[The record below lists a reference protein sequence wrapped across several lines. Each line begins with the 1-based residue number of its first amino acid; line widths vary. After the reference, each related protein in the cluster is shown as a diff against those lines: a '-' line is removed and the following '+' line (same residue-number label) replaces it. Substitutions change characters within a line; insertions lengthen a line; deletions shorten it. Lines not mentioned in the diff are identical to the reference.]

1 MEKRMFAEKAPRV
14 DTAKVYRALAMLAL
28 LPSCVLAGCAGE
40 KGVDAGSSS
49 SAPYGDSETATS
61 QPENSNTE
69 NPSQNKKDASA
80 GKIDIEKNSM
90 YYSENGTRE
99 GFIAN
104 CTARTYYGFPEM
116 ADCSMYICDGDDTVM
131 FTFDNVNFTEQTH
144 GRRKPEISDLI
155 NNTRTLAADY
165 RYYIPTEIGKNTAE
179 CREKKSSV
187 GQFTKPVSSSRSE
200 NEQYLCLP
208 QFMTTIGGEKVALE
222 ITKTTSVNE
231 EYNNNSPYYPRYT
244 LDTSKECLDTRFL
257 D

>member
-40 KGVDAGSSS
+40 KGVDTGSSS

-90 YYSENGTRE
+90 YYAKYNVRE
-99 GFIAN
+99 GFSAYCVQHGYEDPQIV
-104 CTARTYYGFPEM
+104 
-116 ADCSMYICDGDDTVM
+116 DCSVYFCDGDDMVRLE
-131 FTFDNVNFTEQTH
+131 FDFLDLAEQTQ
-144 GRRKPEISDLI
+144 RKRVPEASDLMRE
-155 NNTRTLAADY
+155 TDMLARQYEDY
-165 RYYIPTEIGKNTAE
+165 VPTEITKNEDA

-187 GQFTKPVSSSRSE
+187 GQFTKPVSFPRDE

-208 QFMTTIGGEKVALE
+208 QFMATIDGKKVGMK
-222 ITKTTSVNE
+222 ITKTTSVDEKENDG
-231 EYNNNSPYYPRYT
+231 PYYPRYKIG
-244 LDTSKECLDTRFL
+244 TSEQCFDLRTIRD
-257 D
+257 